1 MSRIGKQPIAI
12 PAGVEVE
19 LKEGNTVTVK
29 GPKGEMTR
37 TFHPTMQITKED
49 GKVLIARP
57 SDDKFERSLHGLTR
71 SLLHHMVDGVTKGFS
86 KKLEIT
92 GVGYRALLQNGTL
105 VLHLGYSHSIEM
117 VPPEGIKV
125 EVPDQNHITV
135 SGCDK
140 QVVGEF
146 AAKIRGKRPPE
157 PYKGKGIKYA
167 DEHIRRKEG
176 KTGASKK

>member
-37 TFHPTMQITKED
+37 TFHPTMQISKED

-71 SLLHHMVDGVTKGFS
+71 SLIHNMVDGVTKGFS

-92 GVGYRALLQNGTL
+92 GVGYRAQLQGNTL
-105 VLHLGYSHSIEM
+105 VLHLGYSHQIDM
-117 VPPEGIKV
+117 IPPEGIKV
-125 EVPDQNHITV
+125 EVPDQNHIIV

-157 PYKGKGIKYA
+157 PYKGKGIKYS